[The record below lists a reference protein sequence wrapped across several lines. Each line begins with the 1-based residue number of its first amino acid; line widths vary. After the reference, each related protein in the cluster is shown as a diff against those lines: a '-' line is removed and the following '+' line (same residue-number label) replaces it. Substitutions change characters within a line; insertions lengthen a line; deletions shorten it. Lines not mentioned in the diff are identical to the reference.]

1 MISRIAMCALMG
13 AALFSSACAKE
24 AEQTSQIPTADS
36 VLETTAQGTDAFAA
50 PDSAWRTPSQDELL
64 YITTNKGLIVVEL
77 VPEFAPKHVTQIK
90 ALARKEFYDL
100 IVFHRVIDGFMN
112 QTGDPTGTGT
122 GDSDLPDIPGEFTFR
137 RGDDMPVALINRRPV
152 DSRNPNAG
160 IVDVGFYKSFPVATK
175 PISDAG
181 WGLGGDTDGKVEAW
195 GLHCK
200 GVTSMARS
208 QNPNSGNSQ
217 FFLMRGTAGWLDKQY
232 SVWGNTVHGRE
243 HLESF
248 AVGTAGE
255 DAGFVPDQ
263 METVRLGSDLPKS
276 EQLNIQVLKTDGP
289 HYRRFIATQK
299 QADGNYPDICEIV
312 IPTRVKK

>member
-1 MISRIAMCALMG
+1 MISRIAMCAVMG

-24 AEQTSQIPTADS
+24 AEQTSQIPP
-36 VLETTAQGTDAFAA
+36 VVTDAVTAAAGGFTA
-50 PDSAWRTPSQDELL
+50 PDSAWRTPSQDNLM
-64 YITTNKGLIVVEL
+64 YINTNKGLVVVEFI
-77 VPEFAPKHVTQIK
+77 PEFAPKHVKQIK
-90 ALARKEFYDL
+90 TLTQQKFYDL
-100 IVFHRVIDGFMN
+100 IIFHRVIDGFMN

-122 GDSDLPDIPGEFTFR
+122 GDSKLPDIPAEFTFR
-137 RGDDMPVALINRRPV
+137 RGDDMPVALLNRRALDP
-152 DSRNPNAG
+152 RNPG
-160 IVDVGFYKSFPVATK
+160 SGFVDVGFYKSFPVATK

-200 GVTSMARS
+200 GVTSMARGGG
-208 QNPNSGNSQ
+208 QPNSGNSQ
-217 FFLMRGTAGWLDKQY
+217 FFLMRAGYPSLDRQY
-232 SVWGNTVHGRE
+232 SIWGNTVYGRE

-248 AVGTAGE
+248 AVGTAGD

-289 HYRRFIATQK
+289 HYRNFIASQK
-299 QADGNYPDICEIV
+299 KADGTYPDICEIA
-312 IPTRVKK
+312 IPTRVKP

>member
-1 MISRIAMCALMG
+1 MISRIAICAVMG

-24 AEQTSQIPTADS
+24 AEQTSQTPTT
-36 VLETTAQGTDAFAA
+36 VAQTVSATDGFSA
-50 PDSAWRTPSQDELL
+50 PDIAWRTPSQDNLL
-64 YITTNKGLIVVEL
+64 YINTNKGLIVVEL
-77 VPEFAPKHVTQIK
+77 IPEFAPKHVTQIK
-90 ALARKEFYDL
+90 ALAQKKFYDL

-137 RGDDMPVALINRRPV
+137 RGDDMPVALVNKRKADP
-152 DSRNPNAG
+152 RNPSSA

-175 PISDAG
+175 PITDAG
-181 WGLGGDTDGKVEAW
+181 WGLGGESDGKVEAW

-217 FFLMRGTAGWLDKQY
+217 FFLMRGTAGWLDQQY
-232 SVWGNTVHGRE
+232 SVWGNTVYGRE

-255 DAGFVPDQ
+255 DANFVPDQ

-289 HYRRFIATQK
+289 DYRRFIASEK
-299 QADGNYPDICEIV
+299 KADGTYPDICEIV
-312 IPTRVKK
+312 IPTRVKQ

>member
-1 MISRIAMCALMG
+1 MISRIAICAVMG

-24 AEQTSQIPTADS
+24 AEQTSQTPVNVTQTVS
-36 VLETTAQGTDAFAA
+36 VTEGFAA
-50 PDSAWRTPSQDELL
+50 PDAAWRTPSQDNLL
-64 YITTNKGLIVVEL
+64 YVNTNKGLIVVEL
-77 VPEFAPKHVTQIK
+77 IPEFAPKHVTQIK
-90 ALARKEFYDL
+90 ALAQQKFYDL

-122 GDSDLPDIPGEFTFR
+122 GDSNLPDIPGEFTFR
-137 RGDDMPVALINRRPV
+137 RGGDMPVSLVNRRPI
-152 DSRNPNAG
+152 NPRDANAG
-160 IVDVGFYKSFPVATK
+160 VVDVGFYKSFPVATK
-175 PISDAG
+175 PITDAG
-181 WGLGGDTDGKVEAW
+181 WGLGGDSDGKVDAW

-208 QNPNSGNSQ
+208 QNVNSGNSQ
-217 FFLMRGTAGWLDKQY
+217 FFLMRGTAGWLDQQY
-232 SVWGNTVHGRE
+232 SIWGNTVYGRE

-263 METVRLGSDLPKS
+263 METVRLGSDLPKK
-276 EQLNIQVLKTDGP
+276 ERLNIQVLKTDGP
-289 HYRRFIATQK
+289 HYRRFMNSQK
-299 QADGNYPDICEIV
+299 KADGNYPDICEIV